1 MCVEDNK
8 SAITYVLYY
17 VPKSYVDFITRVNV
31 YQSQK
36 ATKSKSVFSSMN
48 ADLS

>member
-17 VPKSYVDFITRVNV
+17 VPKSYVDFIVNV